1 MINSNPTR
9 RRQAYNWWLRHNNA
23 VFYWGALTILTTYIV
38 LNWNV
43 CISMQFFQHFDG
55 NNILFL
61 CWLLMIFLKIF
72 RIKVKDIEVF
82 RNLQNDILNA
92 DLQYS
97 INERQQLIAQEQQE
111 TTDCNQEGASSN
123 AQSAN

>member
-1 MINSNPTR
+1 MINSNLTKR
-9 RRQAYNWWLRHNNA
+9 RRAYNWWLRHNNA
-23 VFYWGALTILTTYIV
+23 VFYWGALIILTRYII
-38 LNWNV
+38 LNWHI

-72 RIKVKDIEVF
+72 RIKVKDVEVF
-82 RNLQNDILNA
+82 RNIQNELINA

-97 INERQQLIAQEQQE
+97 IDELQQLISQEQQA
-111 TTDCNQEGASSN
+111 TTDCNQEEEQSN